1 MSRII
6 LITGKFPITDAQGFP
21 TGKTQILVDYA
32 FEEDTLKP
40 IIVPPDHPLNLGA
53 KLDPKIGEWVLN

>member
-21 TGKTQILVDYA
+21 TGRTEILVDHA
-32 FEEDTLKP
+32 FEEDTYKA
-40 IIVPPDHPLNLGA
+40 IVVPPEHPKNLGG
-53 KLDPKIGEWVLN
+53 KFDTQIGEWVLD

>member
-21 TGKTQILVDYA
+21 TGRTELLVNYA
-32 FEEDTLKP
+32 FEEDTHKP
-40 IIVPPDHPLNLGA
+40 IIVPPEHPLNLGA
-53 KLDPKIGEWVLN
+53 KLDRTINEWVLD